1 MPPPLSVPRGA
12 SRVCPF
18 SYIETAT
25 KPSFSLT
32 EPMLTGLTSYK
43 ATWLTYRRSSEGFSK
58 SLFFHTNENFRYVLS
73 FRIAKLGRS
82 ADITLN
88 ETWSISVDTSE
99 CEWVSV
105 CVCTAVRTRHWKE
118 NMNTSELFHQT
129 ATRIIALW
137 VAWLKHS
144 FNVQQPL
151 CVHNTPPDT
160 PLLSYIPIQK
170 KKKKLAALIFAE
182 NWAPWHRKRLLLV
195 AYKNSTYEL
204 KFYVSCS
211 LPWTYHKTS
220 RDTVKFASCSCYMYG
235 GQGSTPV
242 VVYVYKPTRCTKFLW
257 LDFIFH

>member
-1 MPPPLSVPRGA
+1 MTHGNLWHIICQGKMHHSERQFKSGPSVNIGRTKKKKKFPRRIRKEVVERRSVRCGSVRDATLVTRRRTIYIRAMPPPLSVPRGA

-73 FRIAKLGRS
+73 FRIAKLRRS

-170 KKKKLAALIFAE
+170 KKK
-182 NWAPWHRKRLLLV
+182 NWRL
-195 AYKNSTYEL
+195 
-204 KFYVSCS
+204 
-211 LPWTYHKTS
+211 
-220 RDTVKFASCSCYMYG
+220 
-235 GQGSTPV
+235 
-242 VVYVYKPTRCTKFLW
+242 
-257 LDFIFH
+257 